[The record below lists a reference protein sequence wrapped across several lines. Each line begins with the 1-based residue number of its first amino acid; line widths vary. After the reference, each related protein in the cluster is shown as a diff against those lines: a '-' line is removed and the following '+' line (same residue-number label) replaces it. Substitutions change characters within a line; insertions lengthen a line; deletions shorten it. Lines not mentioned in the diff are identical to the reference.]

1 MSKRWVTC
9 FVCAGSS
16 EYDRR
21 FCRNCGGCGLVEV
34 SPDFSRSHAEVWRPT
49 GAMSGAEPDVVERV
63 LLGIFKVGV
72 FALSTFISVFVCVSA
87 VIMGIRIARWLGLW
101 P

>member
-1 MSKRWVTC
+1 
-9 FVCAGSS
+9 
-16 EYDRR
+16 
-21 FCRNCGGCGLVEV
+21 
-34 SPDFSRSHAEVWRPT
+34 
-49 GAMSGAEPDVVERV
+49 MSGAEPDVVERV